1 MKKTDPRNAKKIAIY
16 VMGKKFMVPEDLT
29 ILKALEFSGFNIT
42 RGCGCRGGVCGACA
56 TVYRKKGDY
65 RISTGLACQ
74 TVIEEDINLVQ
85 LPFVSARKS
94 VYEVRDIDPDTLD
107 VVKTYPELMRC
118 MGCNT
123 CTKSCPVNIK
133 VMDYIAAAIRGDLKA
148 VVDISIECVMCGL
161 CAARCPAELTP
172 YNIALFIRRLY
183 ATHKLPASPHLA
195 KRLEDIRSGAY
206 VKEIT
211 ALKKTENKQLQEV
224 FNDLQAKKGA
234 SV

>member
-1 MKKTDPRNAKKIAIY
+1 
-16 VMGKKFMVPEDLT
+16 
-29 ILKALEFSGFNIT
+29 
-42 RGCGCRGGVCGACA
+42 
-56 TVYRKKGDY
+56 
-65 RISTGLACQ
+65 
-74 TVIEEDINLVQ
+74 
-85 LPFVSARKS
+85 
-94 VYEVRDIDPDTLD
+94 

-123 CTKSCPVNIK
+123 CTNSCPVNIK
-133 VMDYIAAAIRGDLKA
+133 VMDYVSAAIRGDLKA

-183 ATHKLPASPHLA
+183 ATHQLPASPHLA
-195 KRLEDIRSGAY
+195 KRLQDILAGVY
-206 VKEIT
+206 VDEIKM
-211 ALKKTENKQLQEV
+211 LQKTDNKQLQES